1 MEFKMDEASINSALK
16 TIKENKEKPF
26 DLLAEIEHRLRLVET
41 EDAVVSPTEKIDIK
55 LPVLKISEAWGRTGN
70 TDRDIIESF
79 ASKID
84 GATLEQKLT
93 SLNGIL
99 DGKGVDKDVAGL
111 LSTMMICEIL
121 SSILRDFTESAGGF
135 VFEGF
140 LAGLFGG
147 KSVQITKPEDIE
159 GMAASGKPITDVVLN
174 DKHYSLKLLGQTTGV
189 KGSFRNM
196 VEHFDAIDHVVYL
209 DARRIGGDKG
219 LEFGEFEITLPGF
232 LDVFVTPFLKQVTT
246 RGVEV
251 EKAAEFKKLLQ
262 QLDSEGKPVKK
273 IKFGRK
279 GFVPGRPVT
288 DFGYSPSAQNMLNEE
303 ILQEVGVSGED
314 LKRILAR
321 ATQMEDEELQ
331 QFAPFTID
339 HAERK
344 FEGTKAAKLFGS
356 MAVVDILKRTI
367 ETGEKD
373 AIINSL
379 KQTPG
384 YKGKQQFEFTRQQAE
399 DIANFRVV
407 GILMVGE
414 ERMKGV
420 WKAYAKTLQEV
431 INPVYGN
438 LQEFTN
444 NINAYLLGTG
454 GGDRKSRGQQALH
467 DAEQLKVATDAA
479 IKIVTPSDGPGA
491 DVTPRDAAPTSGTGA
506 PSSPRKPRQFNPQA
520 QRLAEE

>member
-1 MEFKMDEASINSALK
+1 MKFKMNEALIDNALK

-26 DLLAEIEHRLRLVET
+26 DLLAEIERRLRLKED

-70 TDRDIIESF
+70 TDREIIESF
-79 ASKID
+79 ASKIQ
-84 GATLEQKLT
+84 GASLEQKLA

-99 DGKGVDKDVAGL
+99 DGKGVDKDVSGL

-135 VFEGF
+135 IFEGF

-159 GMAASGKPITDVVLN
+159 GMDAAGKPITDVVLN
-174 DKHYSLKLLGQTTGV
+174 DRHYSLKLLGQTTGV
-189 KGSFRNM
+189 KGSFKNM
-196 VEHFDAIDHVVYL
+196 VEHFNAIDHVVYL

-246 RGVEV
+246 KGVKIEN
-251 EKAAEFKKLLQ
+251 AAEFKKLLQ
-262 QLDSEGKPVKK
+262 QLSSEGKPVKK
-273 IKFGRK
+273 IRFGKK
-279 GFVPGRPVT
+279 GFVPGRNVA
-288 DFGYSPSAQNMLNEE
+288 DFKYSPQEPSFLTEE
-303 ILQEVGVSGED
+303 VLQEIRTSGED
-314 LKRILAR
+314 LKRILGR
-321 ATQMEDEELQ
+321 AVQMEDEELQ
-331 QFAPFTID
+331 QFGPFMVD
-339 HAERK
+339 HADRK
-344 FEGTKAAKLFGS
+344 FEGTKAEKLFGS

-367 ETGEKD
+367 ESGDKD
-373 AIINSL
+373 AIIRSL
-379 KQTPG
+379 RETDG
-384 YKGKQQFEFTRQQAE
+384 YQKTQQFEFTRQQAE
-399 DIANFRVV
+399 EIANFRVV
-407 GILMVGE
+407 GTLMVGE

-454 GGDRKSRGQQALH
+454 GGDRKSRGQQALQ

-491 DVTPRDAAPTSGTGA
+491 DVTPVDAAPSTGGA